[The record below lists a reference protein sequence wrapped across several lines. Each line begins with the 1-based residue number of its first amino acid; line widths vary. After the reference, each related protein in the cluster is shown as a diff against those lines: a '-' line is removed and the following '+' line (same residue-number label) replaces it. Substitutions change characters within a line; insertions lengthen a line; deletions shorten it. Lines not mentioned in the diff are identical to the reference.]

1 MKAYTLK
8 EYEFDY
14 PDDMEKILD
23 YLHSHGEL
31 HISPKEVERA
41 YREYS
46 DDVWCAGWI
55 SVNDNTL
62 WEFANWLSERDDDD
76 ESDYGGW

>member
-14 PDDMEKILD
+14 PDDMEKILN

-46 DDVWCAGWI
+46 DDVWCAWWMNLD
-55 SVNDNTL
+55 SYTL
-62 WEFANWLSERDDDD
+62 NEFANWLSER
-76 ESDYGGW
+76 GV

>member
-14 PDDMEKILD
+14 PDDMEKILN

-46 DDVWCAGWI
+46 DDVWCAGWM
-55 SVNDNTL
+55 NLDGYTL
-62 WEFANWLSERDDDD
+62 NEFANWLSER
-76 ESDYGGW
+76 GV